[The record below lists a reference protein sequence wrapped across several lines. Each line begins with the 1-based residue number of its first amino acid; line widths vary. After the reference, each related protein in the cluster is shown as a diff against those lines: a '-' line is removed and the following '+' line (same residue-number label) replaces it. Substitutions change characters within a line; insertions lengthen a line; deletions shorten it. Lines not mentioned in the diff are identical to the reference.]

1 MLDFS
6 HFYYDHQ
13 STAHSIFL
21 ATSSIKCKY
30 TFGVLSWLIIIY
42 KKDRNKSNEFLP
54 FLIESNMLGFYSIN
68 LAATDI

>member
-30 TFGVLSWLIIIY
+30 TFEVLSWLIIIY
-42 KKDRNKSNEFLP
+42 KKHKSKLNEFFT
-54 FLIESNMLGFYSIN
+54 FLIESKILGF
-68 LAATDI
+68 

>member
-30 TFGVLSWLIIIY
+30 TFEVLSWLIIY
-42 KKDRNKSNEFLP
+42 
-54 FLIESNMLGFYSIN
+54 NMDYGLHERK
-68 LAATDI
+68 

>member
-21 ATSSIKCKY
+21 ATSSIKCRY

-42 KKDRNKSNEFLP
+42 KKHKSKLNEF
-54 FLIESNMLGFYSIN
+54 FAILIESKILGFYSFN
-68 LAATDI
+68 LATVI